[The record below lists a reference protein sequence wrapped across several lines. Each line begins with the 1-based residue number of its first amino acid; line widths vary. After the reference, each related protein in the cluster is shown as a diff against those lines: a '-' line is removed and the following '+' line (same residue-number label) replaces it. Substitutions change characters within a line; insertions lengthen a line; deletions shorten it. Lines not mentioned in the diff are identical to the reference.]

1 MFDHNHF
8 QVYSS
13 CPVGFGRGVLRE
25 GFTTQAQ
32 TNGFSDATE
41 GVKDMSI
48 SKPPAFGGKPG
59 GFGSQNGG
67 GGFGSSGGGG
77 GFGGNKSGGDGG
89 FGSKGGFGGG
99 GGGGDGGFGGGRFI
113 FYTVVSHPHKYY
125 NHFNYICCMKKI
137 VLTII
142 IILAKNSDFVCT
154 LLEMFYLEN

>member
-77 GFGGNKSGGDGG
+77 GFGGNKGGGDGG

-99 GGGGDGGFGGGRFI
+99 GGGDGGFGGGRFI
-113 FYTVVSHPHKYY
+113 SYIVVSQSHKYY
-125 NHFNYICCMKKI
+125 NHCNYICCMKKI

-142 IILAKNSDFVCT
+142 LISQKIKILFA
-154 LLEMFYLEN
+154 LY